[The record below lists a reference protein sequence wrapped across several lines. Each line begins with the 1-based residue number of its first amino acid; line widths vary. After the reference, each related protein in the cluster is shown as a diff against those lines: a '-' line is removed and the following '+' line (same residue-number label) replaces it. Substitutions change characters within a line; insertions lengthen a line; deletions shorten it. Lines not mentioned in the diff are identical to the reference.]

1 MKNSTVWLY
10 WENAPGRELP
20 AHIELCHRILASQEH
35 GCNVVVVTPG
45 NVNQYL
51 PDLDPAVWDITLEN
65 IDQNPIAVRCA
76 FIRAFLLEKY
86 GSLYVDSDCLA
97 LVDYKSVFDEV
108 AGFDFFA
115 MRRTSAKTNHISI
128 GFYGSVKLGV
138 VISKYCDALRAIL
151 KKKTLFK
158 WAEVG
163 AHLVTPIVNEH
174 LDRCYL
180 FREDRIHPVVAE
192 KQELLADEVV
202 PVGEVVPNDAVTL
215 MLFHRIFEQ
224 KVRGVTLK
232 DFSTSDLEGGNSLLS
247 RVIKQ
252 YALV

>member
-1 MKNSTVWLY
+1 MKNSIVWLY
-10 WENAPGRELP
+10 WENALGQDMP
-20 AHIELCHRILASQEH
+20 AHIDLCHKILMSQDH
-35 GCNVVVVTPG
+35 GCNVILVTPD
-45 NVNQYL
+45 NVHQYL

-65 IDQNPIAVRCA
+65 INQNPIAVRCA
-76 FIRAFLLEKY
+76 FIRAFLLERY
-86 GSLYVDSDCLA
+86 GGLYVDSDCLA

-108 AGFDFFA
+108 VGFDFFA

-128 GFYGSVKLGV
+128 GFYGSVKQGV
-138 VISKYCDALRAIL
+138 VISKYCEALRAVL
-151 KKKTLFK
+151 KKKTLFR

-224 KVRGVTLK
+224 EVKGVTLK
-232 DFSTSDLEGGNSLLS
+232 GFSMSDLAKGNYLLS
-247 RVIKQ
+247 RVIKH
-252 YALV
+252 YGLV